1 MQMLNYRDHFDSGGG
16 TITNHISDP
25 GEKLKRKLEDSL
37 KVHIHV
43 LWHLEQGTRFL
54 AFWRERCRRIP
65 NSEYAETSGTAMGGA
80 AAPFMIPYL
89 VSSLRK
95 IIFETADME
104 QIPEFLS
111 SVVVNSSSSK
121 QTSNKHSAGLK
132 SSC

>member
-1 MQMLNYRDHFDSGGG
+1 M
-16 TITNHISDP
+16 
-25 GEKLKRKLEDSL
+25 
-37 KVHIHV
+37 
-43 LWHLEQGTRFL
+43 

-65 NSEYAETSGTAMGGA
+65 NSEYADTSGTAMGGA

-121 QTSNKHSAGLK
+121 QTSNKHSTGLK
-132 SSC
+132 SDVFVLNRNASVGSSLDSHPLI